1 MENTILLTG
10 QSSHINT
17 LFQPIARNSARKQ
30 TKIATPIPLQ
40 LHFKQQQNSAQ
51 SPPPQEHNLH
61 SRSRSPYQLGKESRN
76 SNCRRHM
83 YYKCRKESTID
94 FELLRLFGSLCNLH
108 FKLQWVFYSLF
119 SNEATYQLSRVGN
132 LINQNEVYNNKD
144 GLIQCLQ

>member
-1 MENTILLTG
+1 
-10 QSSHINT
+10 
-17 LFQPIARNSARKQ
+17 
-30 TKIATPIPLQ
+30 
-40 LHFKQQQNSAQ
+40 
-51 SPPPQEHNLH
+51 
-61 SRSRSPYQLGKESRN
+61 
-76 SNCRRHM
+76 M